1 MNLFDLYYED
11 YENWF
16 EKYPEIYEEELK
28 TIKTL
33 LPKGNGMEVGV
44 GSGRFAA
51 PLGIKFGI
59 EPSKKMAEIAR
70 KRGIEVIEMSAEEM
84 DFEEEFDFI
93 LMVTTICFVKDPQKT
108 INNCYKALKK
118 DGYLLVA
125 FVDKDSPLGKMYE
138 KNKHRSKFYAPAT
151 FFSKNDIIN
160 LMKKAGFNE
169 FECKENLYG
178 ESLDNLRFEINDCN
192 GGAFKVI
199 RGKKCF
205 SAEKTSRR

>member
-11 YENWF
+11 YEKWF
-16 EKYPEIYEEELK
+16 EKHPEIYEEELK

-33 LPKGNGMEVGV
+33 LPKGRGMEVGV

-59 EPSKKMAEIAR
+59 EPSRKMAEIAR
-70 KRGIEVIEMSAEEM
+70 SRGIEVLEITAEEM

-93 LMVTTICFVKDPQKT
+93 LMVTTICFVKDPLKT
-108 INNCYKALKK
+108 IENCYKALKK
-118 DGYLLVA
+118 GGYLLVA
-125 FVDKDSPLGKMYE
+125 FVDKNSPLGKTYE

-151 FFSKNDIIN
+151 FFSKDDIIN
-160 LMKKAGFNE
+160 LMKKVGFKD

-178 ESLDNLRFEINDCN
+178 DSLDNLKFEIKDCN

-199 RGKKCF
+199 RGRK
-205 SAEKTSRR
+205 

>member
-1 MNLFDLYYED
+1 MNLFDIYYED
-11 YENWF
+11 YEKWF
-16 EKYPEIYEEELK
+16 EKHQEIYEEELK

-33 LPKGNGMEVGV
+33 LPEGSGMEVGV

-70 KRGIEVIEMSAEEM
+70 KRSIKVVETTAEEM
-84 DFEEEFDFI
+84 DFKEKFDFI
-93 LMVTTICFVKDPQKT
+93 LMVTTICFVKDAFKT
-108 INNCYKALKK
+108 IQNCYRALKK
-118 DGYLLVA
+118 GGYLLIA
-125 FVDKDSPLGKMYE
+125 FVDLNSPLGRMYE
-138 KNKHRSKFYAPAT
+138 KNKHKSKFYAPAT
-151 FFSKNDIIN
+151 FFTKNDIIN
-160 LMKKAGFNE
+160 LMKKAGFSE

-178 ESLDNLRFEINDCN
+178 DTLDNLKFKINDCN

-205 SAEKTSRR
+205 SVSNNRQ

>member
-1 MNLFDLYYED
+1 MNIFDLYYED
-11 YENWF
+11 YEEWF
-16 EKYPEIYEEELK
+16 ERHPKIYEEELK
-28 TIKTL
+28 TIKAL
-33 LPKGNGMEVGV
+33 LPKGKGLEVGV

-70 KRGIEVIEMSAEEM
+70 KRGIDVIEMSAEEM
-84 DFEEEFDFI
+84 DFEEEFDYI

-108 INNCYKALKK
+108 IENCYKALKK

-125 FVDKDSPLGKMYE
+125 FVDRNSLLGKTYE
-138 KNKHRSKFYAPAT
+138 KNKEKSKFYKDAK
-151 FFSKNDIIN
+151 FFAKEDIIS
-160 LMKKAGFNE
+160 LMENAGFCE

-178 ESLDNLRFEINDCN
+178 NDLDGLAFLVSDCN

-205 SAEKTSRR
+205 FVKKNQK